1 MCGVAVCR
9 GWRFLGWSTY
19 ARNGEN
25 IQKELFLHCKPIR
38 KAGGCLAMQK
48 LNGSNG
54 MAFISDLHIKL
65 TGVSKRGKITR
76 EDDISCK
83 GKQKKMELRA
93 LLDSVIVRLTA
104 TQGS

>member
-1 MCGVAVCR
+1 MPVMVR
-9 GWRFLGWSTY
+9 TSKRNSSSTV
-19 ARNGEN
+19 NLSE
-25 IQKELFLHCKPIR
+25 KP
-38 KAGGCLAMQK
+38 ADAWQWQK